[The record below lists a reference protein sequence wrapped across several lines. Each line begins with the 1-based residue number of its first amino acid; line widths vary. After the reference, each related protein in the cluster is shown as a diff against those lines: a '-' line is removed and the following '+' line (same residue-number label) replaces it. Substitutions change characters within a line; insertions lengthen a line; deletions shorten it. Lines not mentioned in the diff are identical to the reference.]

1 LSALTFFS
9 NDQITDNMIT
19 SPRDYVLSNQ
29 H

>member
-1 LSALTFFS
+1 VLQRFFQ